1 MTQTESSSA
10 SNPVMSVVNPTAQ
23 IAELSQTIHEL
34 QTELAIYK
42 ESGAQ
47 ISRFAN
53 QLRTAT
59 DVSKQLSSILDL
71 DRLLPELV
79 ALLRERFELY
89 HVHVYLLDDAG
100 QTLQMCTGSGTVG
113 ERLRAQ
119 KHQIPITTEHS
130 LVARS
135 ARDGYIIRVDDV
147 RNEPDF
153 MPNPLLPNTR
163 SEMAVPL
170 VTGDRVWGVLDV
182 QDNRS
187 HRFDQLDVATFSAI
201 SGHIATA
208 IQNAHLFA
216 ERRRAEEALWRY
228 AGRLQSLHEIDQAI
242 LMAESPTTIARA
254 AILRLK
260 TLIPYCR
267 AGFTMFDY
275 EDNSAHVFS
284 VTQDEGT
291 LLVAGQYQ
299 LTDER
304 EMLHKLKQGPVYGDV
319 HDLPRTLPFWN
330 LLQELEVG
338 SLLVYPL
345 LAHDELIGTLN
356 LTRNKPNLFDEED
369 IQIVSEVAAS
379 LAIAM
384 EQARLYE
391 QVKRH
396 AQMLEEQNAE
406 LEQFAYVAS
415 HDLQE
420 PLRIVISY
428 VQLLSRRYEGQLDQD
443 ADLFM
448 KYIVEGAMRM
458 KDLISGLLDYSR
470 LGRRGQP
477 FAPTACETV
486 LARVL
491 ANLRMAIEEKGA
503 VITYTPLPV
512 VWADAMQLGQL
523 FQNLLS
529 NAIKFCEGQPEVAIG
544 ARREGEEWLFW
555 VQDNGIGLE
564 LQYAERIFAIF
575 QRLHTIEE
583 YPGTG
588 IGLAICKKIVERH
601 NGRLWVESE
610 PGQGSTFF
618 FTIPSREDK
627 RR

>member
-1 MTQTESSSA
+1 MTQTESSSDA
-10 SNPVMSVVNPTAQ
+10 CRRESTHQ
-23 IAELSQTIHEL
+23 IAELTQTIHDL
-34 QTELAIYK
+34 RAELAMHK

-71 DRLLPELV
+71 ERLLPEV
-79 ALLRERFELY
+79 VSLLRERFELY
-89 HVHVYLLDDAG
+89 HVHVYLLDNSG
-100 QTLQMCTGSGTVG
+100 RHLQLCAGSGAVG
-113 ERLRAQ
+113 QQLLAR
-119 KHQIPITTEHS
+119 KHEIALDTAHS

-135 ARDGYIIRVDDV
+135 AREGYIILVDDV
-147 RNEPDF
+147 RREPDF
-153 MPNPLLPNTR
+153 LPNPLLPDTR

-170 VTGDRVWGVLDV
+170 ITGDRVWGVLDV
-182 QDNRS
+182 QDNRL

-208 IQNAHLFA
+208 IRNAYLFDEQRQA
-216 ERRRAEEALWRY
+216 EKALRQY
-228 AGRLQSLHEIDQAI
+228 ASRLQSLHEIDQAI
-242 LMAESPTTIARA
+242 LTAKSPTSIAQGAIQRIRA
-254 AILRLK
+254 LV
-260 TLIPYCR
+260 PYHR
-267 AGFTMFDY
+267 ASFIVFDY
-275 EDNSAHVFS
+275 KHDTAHIFS
-284 VTQDEGT
+284 VTRDET
-291 LLVAGQYQ
+291 ASLIAGQYH
-299 LTDER
+299 LDTHSDLLER
-304 EMLHKLKQGPVYGDV
+304 LKYGPIYGDLYE
-319 HDLPRTLPFWN
+319 LPQTLPFWQQ
-330 LLQELEVG
+330 LYEGQIG

-345 LAHDELIGTLN
+345 LAHGELIGTLN
-356 LTRNKPNLFDEED
+356 LSRPKPEVFDEED
-369 IQIVSEVAAS
+369 IQIVSEVAAP

-391 QVKRH
+391 QIQRH
-396 AQMLEEQNAE
+396 AQILEEQNAE

-428 VQLLSRRYEGQLDQD
+428 VQLLSRRYEGQLDED
-443 ADLFM
+443 ADLFI
-448 KYIVEGAMRM
+448 KYIVEGALRM

-477 FAPTACETV
+477 FAFTACEGV
-486 LARVL
+486 LTRVL
-491 ANLRMAIEEKGA
+491 ANLQVAIEERGA
-503 VITYTPLPV
+503 EIRHTPLPV
-512 VWADAMQLGQL
+512 VWGDAMQLGQL

-529 NAIKFCEGQPEVAIG
+529 NAIKFCDGRPQVDIG
-544 ARREGEEWLFW
+544 ARQEGEEWLFW
-555 VQDNGIGLE
+555 VRDNGIGLD

-610 PGQGSTFF
+610 TGQGSTFF
-618 FTIPSREDK
+618 FTLPARDDMH
-627 RR
+627 R